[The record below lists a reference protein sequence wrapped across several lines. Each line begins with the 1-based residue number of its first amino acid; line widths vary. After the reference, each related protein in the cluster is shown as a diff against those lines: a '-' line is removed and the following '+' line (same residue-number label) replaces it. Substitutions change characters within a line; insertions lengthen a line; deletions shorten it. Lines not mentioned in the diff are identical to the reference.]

1 MTATISPML
10 RLFHEGAKTCQPDG
24 LIGGRTGI
32 PNDEIERYAADV
44 PSPPPPS
51 FPSHVGTAANRQAAG
66 RQPGQVSGLDRLR
79 RLKATNV
86 TQRHG
91 LSRPHYLPVGVV
103 LIAGMLF
110 VSLTQRTA
118 PVQRDQ
124 RATFSIR
131 HSQKPIG
138 IVPVGLVV

>member
-10 RLFHEGAKTCQPDG
+10 RLFHEGAKTYQPDG

-32 PNDEIERYAADV
+32 PSDEIERYVADV

-51 FPSHVGTAANRQAAG
+51 FPSHVDTAANRQAAG

-86 TQRHG
+86 AQRHG
-91 LSRPHYLPVGVV
+91 LSRPHYLPVALG
-103 LIAGMLF
+103 LIAAVL
-110 VSLTQRTA
+110 L
-118 PVQRDQ
+118 
-124 RATFSIR
+124 
-131 HSQKPIG
+131 
-138 IVPVGLVV
+138 LL